1 MDTITLGLIALAL
14 LFLLMFAGL
23 PVGYAL
29 GLVGFLGSVAIVG
42 LEGSFGIIRNIAYSS
57 GAHETLSVIPLFVL
71 MGQFAFYSGIVE
83 DLYYAMHKW
92 IGQLRGGLA
101 MSTVCGCAGFA
112 AICGSSLAVSSTMT
126 KTALPEMRKYNYN
139 PKLAAGC
146 IAAGGA
152 LGILIPPSVALIVYG
167 IITETSIGKLFL
179 AGILPGILV
188 TVLLCLTIYIMAKL
202 RPEMGPPG
210 PKSTWREKFM
220 AGKNVWP
227 VLLLFSIVMGGIW
240 SGIFTPTEAAAIGA
254 CGTLLLSL
262 FKNKLNAKNFIKSF
276 RETIRITGM
285 IFSIVIGAMIFNF
298 FLALSKLPIELSSFI
313 STLNLPPMMILV
325 FILLVFLLLGC
336 LMDTLAMTL
345 LVLPIVFPT
354 VTALGFHPV
363 WFGVI
368 VTVMAEIGQITPPIG
383 INVFI
388 ISGVARD
395 IPMYT
400 IFRGIAPFLVSYILA
415 VSILILFPEISLVLS
430 NL

>member
-1 MDTITLGLIALAL
+1 MGTITLGIIGLAL

-29 GLVGFLGSVAIVG
+29 GLIGFMGAASIVG

-92 IGQLRGGLA
+92 LGQLRGGLA

-126 KTALPEMRKYNYN
+126 KTALPEMRKYNYS

-188 TVLLCLTIYIMAKL
+188 TVVLCITIYILTKI
-202 RPEMGPPG
+202 RPDMGPPG
-210 PKSTWREKFM
+210 PKSTWPEKFI
-220 AGKNVWP
+220 AGKKVWP
-227 VLLLFSIVMGGIW
+227 VLFLFLIVMGGIW

-254 CGTLLLSL
+254 CGTLFLSL
-262 FKNKLNAKNFIKSF
+262 CKNKLTANSFIKSF
-276 RETIRITGM
+276 RETVRITGM

-298 FLALSKLPIELSSFI
+298 FLALSKLPIELSSLI
-313 STLNLPPMMILV
+313 STLELPRMIVLII
-325 FILLVFLLLGC
+325 ILLVFLLLGC

-354 VTALGFHPV
+354 ITALGFDAI
-363 WFGVI
+363 WFGII

-400 IFRGIAPFLVSYILA
+400 IFRGILPFVASYILS
-415 VSILILFPEISLVLS
+415 VGILIMFPKIALILP